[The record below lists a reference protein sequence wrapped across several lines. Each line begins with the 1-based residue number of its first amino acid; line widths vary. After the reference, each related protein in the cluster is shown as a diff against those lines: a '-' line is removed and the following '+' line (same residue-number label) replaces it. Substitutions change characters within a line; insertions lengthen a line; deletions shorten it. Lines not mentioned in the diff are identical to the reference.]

1 MRLALLR
8 PYIVAFAAALASGS
22 VVVRAQ
28 PADDAALATATAR
41 ARAQALDVDVKGIHA
56 RAKAQRAEAGAFARE
71 VSKRAD
77 LFRNDAV
84 TTREGAAANRARL
97 PATGGP
103 KGIFDFDGLIAQQ
116 TAAQRASE
124 GGPRLIVFASTSIPP
139 VSLKPLL
146 HDVSRAGGIV
156 VFRGFKDNS
165 VKAFTTSLEASLE
178 RGEKLSGVGIDPRLF
193 RAFNIRV
200 VPTFV
205 SLGAPITP
213 CSGLRCKTEVPA
225 HDRLEGN
232 VTVEYALER
241 FAEGGGAGAPSARSY
256 LGRLRAI
263 TALAHR

>member
-1 MRLALLR
+1 MPFPSLRRTTLL
-8 PYIVAFAAALASGS
+8 FAAAAVSFALVA
-22 VVVRAQ
+22 RAQ
-28 PADDAALATATAR
+28 PADDVAATVAR

-56 RAKAQRAEAGAFARE
+56 RGKVLRAEAGAFARE

-77 LFRNDAV
+77 AFRSEA
-84 TTREGAAANRARL
+84 TATREGASANRDRL

-116 TAAQRASE
+116 SAAQRANA

-139 VSLKPLL
+139 SSLKPLM

-165 VKAFTTSLEASLE
+165 VKAFTAALGASLE
-178 RGEKLSGVGIDPRLF
+178 PGEKLSGVGIDPRLF
-193 RAFNIRV
+193 RALNVHV

-213 CSGLRCKTEVPA
+213 CSGLHCTTEVPA

-232 VTVEYALER
+232 VSVEYALER
-241 FAEGGGAGAPSARSY
+241 ISQGSGPGASAARSY
-256 LGRLRAI
+256 LDRLRA
-263 TALAHR
+263 ASAAARR